1 MIIDSLIKNKDI
13 SNLSNFNTKAYS
25 KYYFEINSRQDI
37 DSIYEIY
44 NYALKNNLKLLFV
57 AWGTNLLFAFDIFD
71 WIIIKNNLSWWTY
84 NSETKILES
93 YSNELISDI
102 SESLLNNSRQVLW
115 KRFIWLPWSIWWAI
129 FWNAGCFW
137 LETENN
143 FVEAE
148 LLDLET
154 WKRTILDREEMKFN
168 YRTSII
174 KETNKYFIIKV
185 KFDLS
190 KLVEKYSSDVDNLY
204 FREHKQPKGNTCGS
218 FFKNPSREN
227 SAWKLIEEVWLKWN
241 KIWWAFFSDKHA
253 NFLMNDGTATYTD
266 LLDLIKLAQEKVK
279 GTYNVDLVPE
289 VRIIFN

>member
-102 SESLLNNSRQVLW
+102 SESLLNDSRQVLW
-115 KRFIWLPWSIWWAI
+115 KRFIWLPWSIWWAV